1 MSGLS
6 PYSEG
11 SSGQNNHVFDR
22 EADTAPACRIAVG
35 GMMCQESCGSTVKA
49 AIQSVKGVRKVTVS
63 FSDKEAR
70 VWGDAAVSLV
80 IDAIESVGFDA
91 ALVLDGSVALL
102 DQKRPELVLPIQP
115 AKKEMRNGSHF
126 SKTETANAVPSSSN
140 RSPFLTVMELEIIG
154 MSSSGCVRS
163 IESGLKACMGIQSV
177 RVALIAEE
185 AEIVFDSSLITSGQI
200 LDKILI
206 MGYSA
211 TVLKRRKLGIS
222 GLNLNATLTKVFLW
236 FVMKLYFI
244 TSEYSFGLLKEIS

>member
-6 PYSEG
+6 PHSER

-22 EADTAPACRIAVG
+22 EADTVPACRIAVE

-91 ALVLDGSVALL
+91 ALILDGPVALL
-102 DQKRPELVLPIQP
+102 DQKRPKLVLPVHQ
-115 AKKEMRNGSHF
+115 AKNETRNGNHF
-126 SKTETANAVPSSSN
+126 SETETAKAVPSTSN

-163 IESGLKACMGIQSV
+163 IESGLKACIGIQSV
-177 RVALIAEE
+177 RVALIAEA
-185 AEIVFDSSLITSGQI
+185 AEIVFDSSMITPGQV

-211 TVLKRRKLGIS
+211 TVLKRRKLGKS
-222 GLNLNATLTKVFLW
+222 SRNLNVTLIEVFLYLI
-236 FVMKLYFI
+236 M
-244 TSEYSFGLLKEIS
+244 ISHSRVRC